1 MIRQVLGIG
10 APLFVILV
18 IPELWKNSSNNA
30 LDVEATTMYT
40 LQQVYSA
47 RLVLFAGVDLL
58 LLSLFCLGTTAS
70 KCLSLWEFVT
80 QFLMPMNV
88 TCCICLTCLYCP
100 SVGNQS
106 FSLVLC
112 LLFAIMWRD
121 IVQDEQIYNAI
132 TVPTWATLLVL
143 SFVYMGYCIF
153 RGQRNWKKILAVRL
167 AGNEMS

>member
-88 TCCICLTCLYCP
+88 TCCICLTCLYFP

-153 RGQRNWKKILAVRL
+153 RGQRNWKKLLAVRL
-167 AGNEMS
+167 AGNEIS